1 MSKAKSVCYKPTP
14 IGERFGRLVVI
25 GDGGWYE
32 SPSGK
37 SRARLVRCKC
47 DCGKEITVRLPYLKN
62 GKTTSCGC
70 YKIDK
75 FVGINRKYNQFDI
88 QDDVCVGYCEN
99 GTRFIFD
106 IQDYDTVKNLYWNV
120 TSDGYIATHS
130 INKNKRISLHR
141 FLTNAPQDK
150 FVDHINGDKLDNR
163 RNNLRICT
171 PSQNCMNRHNS
182 ITNKCGKIG
191 ITYRAY
197 KDRYEA
203 YIFVNKKNIYL
214 GCYKNLQDAI
224 NARVEAELKYYGE
237 FAASANV
244 IQ

>member
-1 MSKAKSVCYKPTP
+1 MSKAKGVCYNPTP

-25 GDGGWYE
+25 GDDGWYE

-75 FVGINRKYNQFDI
+75 FVEINKKYNQFDI

-130 INKNKRISLHR
+130 IDKNKRIAELEAENQAIMTSKLDITELKSVINRILRKIAYDRYHGN
-141 FLTNAPQDK
+141 FKATYAEFYSSVNYKL
-150 FVDHINGDKLDNR
+150 HINVNNR
-163 RNNLRICT
+163 N
-171 PSQNCMNRHNS
+171 
-182 ITNKCGKIG
+182 GKG
-191 ITYRAY
+191 LSRFS
-197 KDRYEA
+197 DDE
-203 YIFVNKKNIYL
+203 IFVHLCDYL
-214 GCYKNLQDAI
+214 
-224 NARVEAELKYYGE
+224 
-237 FAASANV
+237 ASRKFIEISFEEN
-244 IQ
+244 

>member
-1 MSKAKSVCYKPTP
+1 MSKEKGVCYNPTP

-25 GDGGWYE
+25 GDDGWYE

-75 FVGINRKYNQFDI
+75 FVEINKKYNQFDI

-106 IQDYDTVKNLYWNV
+106 VQDYDTVKNLYDSE
-120 TSDGYIATHS
+120 TAEKI
-130 INKNKRISLHR
+130 RIQYGGSM
-141 FLTNAPQDK
+141 NA
-150 FVDHINGDKLDNR
+150 
-163 RNNLRICT
+163 
-171 PSQNCMNRHNS
+171 S
-182 ITNKCGKIG
+182 
-191 ITYRAY
+191 
-197 KDRYEA
+197 
-203 YIFVNKKNIYL
+203 
-214 GCYKNLQDAI
+214 
-224 NARVEAELKYYGE
+224 NAAELLSKPDIDGGLIGGASLKPDD
-237 FAASANV
+237 FAV
-244 IQ
+244 IVDAAK